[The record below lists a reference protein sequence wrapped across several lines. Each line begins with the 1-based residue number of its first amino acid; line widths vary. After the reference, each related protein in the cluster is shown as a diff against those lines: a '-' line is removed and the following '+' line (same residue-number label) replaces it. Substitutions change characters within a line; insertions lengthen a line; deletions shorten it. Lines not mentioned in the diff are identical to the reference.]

1 VMATKLNISSVR
13 RSWDTAIILL
23 LALVLIFASVTTST
37 FFTSTNI
44 FYIFSNTSEIMIIA
58 FAMTFLIILGEID
71 LSVASILALSSSML
85 GWSYVRGVPIWGA
98 IIICLAVG
106 TLCGFINGYLVTKLG
121 LGSLAVT
128 IGTLA
133 LYRGIANG
141 LLGENTVNEFPK
153 ATTDFGLKAIGS
165 TFMPR
170 TLPLI
175 LLVGLFFAILLHRTP
190 FGRRTLAIGQ
200 SPEAAKFAGIDVVKH
215 KLIVFTFTGFM
226 SGVAGMVY
234 TFRFSTAQADNGVGL
249 ELLVISAILLGGVS
263 IFGGIGTM
271 WGVIAGVLLAGSV
284 ESWLTLQEIE
294 AKWRTIV
301 TGILLLIS
309 VAAPVLVQKSKARR
323 ERKALS
329 KK

>member
-1 VMATKLNISSVR
+1 MSKFAKLGSVR
-13 RSWDTAIILL
+13 RSWDTAILALL
-23 LALVLIFASVTTST
+23 LLVWLFASLTTSNFLT
-37 FFTSTNI
+37 AVNFS
-44 FYIFSNTSEIMIIA
+44 YIFSNTSEIMIIA
-58 FAMTFLIILGEID
+58 FAMLFLIILGEID
-71 LSVASILALSSSML
+71 LSVASILALGSSML
-85 GWSYVRGVPIWGA
+85 GWSYAKGAPIWMS
-98 IIICLAVG
+98 ILICILVG
-106 TLCGFINGYLVTKLG
+106 TACGFINGFLVTKLG

-141 LLGENTVNEFPK
+141 LLGENTVNEFPEFW
-153 ATTDFGLKAIGS
+153 TSFGFDTIGK
-165 TFMPR
+165 TFMPK

-175 LLVGLFFAILLHRTP
+175 IIFGILFGLLLHKTP

-200 SPEAAKFAGIDVVKH
+200 SPEAAKFAGVNVIRH
-215 KLIVFTFTGFM
+215 KMIVFTFTGFM
-226 SGVAGMVY
+226 SGIAGVIY

-271 WGVIAGVLLAGSV
+271 WGVVAGVLLAGSV
-284 ESWLTLQEIE
+284 ESWLTLQEIN
-294 AKWRTIV
+294 AQWRTIV

-309 VAAPVLVQKSKARR
+309 VAAPVLVQKGKKTR
-323 ERKALS
+323 ELRAL

>member
-1 VMATKLNISSVR
+1 MFANLKLSSIR

-23 LALVLIFASVTTST
+23 LALVLIFASATTGT
-37 FFTSTNI
+37 FLTTTNI

-98 IIICLAVG
+98 IFICLAVG

-141 LLGENTVNEFPK
+141 LLGENTVNEFP
-153 ATTDFGLKAIGS
+153 AVTTDFGLKSIGS

-175 LLVGLFFAILLHRTP
+175 LLFGIFFALLLHRTP

-200 SPEAAKFAGIDVVKH
+200 SPEAAKFAGVDVVKH

-271 WGVIAGVLLAGSV
+271 WGVVAGVLLAGSV

-323 ERKALS
+323 ERAAL
-329 KK
+329 KKGG

>member
-1 VMATKLNISSVR
+1 MFANLKLSSIR

-23 LALVLIFASVTTST
+23 LALVLIFASATTGT
-37 FFTSTNI
+37 FLTSTNI

-98 IIICLAVG
+98 IFICLAVG

-141 LLGENTVNEFPK
+141 LLGENTVNEFP
-153 ATTDFGLKAIGS
+153 AVTTDFGLKSIGS

-175 LLVGLFFAILLHRTP
+175 LLFGIFFALLLHRTP

-200 SPEAAKFAGIDVVKH
+200 SPEAAKFAGVDVVKH

-271 WGVIAGVLLAGSV
+271 WGVVAGVLLAGSV

-323 ERKALS
+323 ERAAL
-329 KK
+329 KKGG

>member
-1 VMATKLNISSVR
+1 MAIFPKALPVR
-13 RSWDTAIILL
+13 KSWDTAI
-23 LALVLIFASVTTST
+23 LALLFAVIVMASVTTEGFLTALNFS
-37 FFTSTNI
+37 
-44 FYIFSNTSEIMIIA
+44 YIFSNTSEIMIIA
-58 FAMTFLIILGEID
+58 FAMLFLIILGEID

-85 GWSYVRGVPIWGA
+85 GWSYVRGAPIWLA
-98 IIICLAVG
+98 IIICVAVG
-106 TLCGFINGYLVTKLG
+106 TLCGFINGFLVTKLG

-141 LLGENTVNEFPK
+141 MLNENTVNEFPEFW
-153 ATTDFGLKAIGS
+153 TSFGFDTFGT
-165 TFMPR
+165 TFMPK
-170 TLPLI
+170 TMPMI
-175 LLVGLFFAILLHRTP
+175 IIFAIIFGLLLHRTP

-200 SPEAAKFAGIDVVKH
+200 SPEAARFAGINVVRH
-215 KLIVFTFTGFM
+215 KMIVFTFTGFM

-263 IFGGIGTM
+263 IFGGIGTI

-284 ESWLTLQEIE
+284 ESWLTLREIN
-294 AKWRTIV
+294 AQWRTIV

-309 VAAPVLVQKSKARR
+309 VAGPVLVAKNKQRR
-323 ERKALS
+323 ERKALKS
-329 KK
+329 

>member
-1 VMATKLNISSVR
+1 MKMNLKLSGVR
-13 RSWDTAIILL
+13 RSWDTAI
-23 LALVLIFASVTTST
+23 LALLTLVIVLATITTGNFLT
-37 FFTSTNI
+37 TRNFF
-44 FYIFSNTSEIMIIA
+44 FIFSNTSEIMIIA
-58 FAMTFLIILGEID
+58 FGMIFLIILGEID

-98 IIICLAVG
+98 ILICLLVG
-106 TLCGFINGYLVTKLG
+106 ATCGFINGYLVTKLG

-133 LYRGIANG
+133 LYRGVANG
-141 LLGENTVNEFPK
+141 LLGENTVNEFP
-153 ATTDFGLKAIGS
+153 AAATDFGLKSIAG
-165 TFMPR
+165 TFVPR

-175 LLVGLFFAILLHRTP
+175 IVIGLFFAFLLHRTP

-200 SPEAAKFAGIDVVKH
+200 SPEAAKFAGVNVVRH
-215 KLIVFTFTGFM
+215 KIIIFTFTGFM

-234 TFRFSTAQADNGVGL
+234 TFHYSTAQADNGVGL

-271 WGVIAGVLLAGSV
+271 WGVVAGVLLAGTV

-309 VAAPVLVQKSKARR
+309 VAAPVLVQKSKSRR
-323 ERKALS
+323 ERKAS
-329 KK
+329 KS